1 MSTVTKRDNVRFLP
15 AEDADHEGT
24 QVALSSSH
32 ITRVYDVSPEDGKPG
47 TWIHPRFRK
56 AAIAAGCSIVG
67 IGEHE
72 EPEGGD
78 GSKLALIVAA
88 IEKLVEANDPAAQ
101 EADGRPKLAAVKK
114 AAGIGIKKEELD
126 AAWAKFVAD
135 LEEED
140 EEEAK

>member
-1 MSTVTKRDNVRFLP
+1 MSTETKRDNVLFLP

-32 ITRVYDVSPEDGKPG
+32 ITRVYEVSPDDGERG

-56 AAIAAGCSIVG
+56 SAIAAGCSIVG
-67 IGEHE
+67 IGNHE
-72 EPEGGD
+72 EPEGDD

-88 IEKLVEANDPAAQ
+88 IEKLVEANDP
-101 EADGRPKLAAVKK
+101 ETLDNEGKPKLAAVKK
-114 AAGIGIKKEELD
+114 TAGIGVTKTELD

-135 LEEED
+135 LD
-140 EEEAK
+140 N

>member
-1 MSTVTKRDNVRFLP
+1 MIKEFKRDNVRFLP

-32 ITRVYDVSPEDGKPG
+32 VTRVYDVSPEDGKDG

-72 EPEGGD
+72 EPEGDD
-78 GSKLALIVAA
+78 GSKLALIVTA
-88 IEKLVEANDPAAQ
+88 IEKLVEANDP
-101 EADGRPKLAAVKK
+101 ETLDGDGRPKLAAVKK

-135 LEEED
+135 LD
-140 EEEAK
+140 D